1 MSGEEGRFCLP
12 WWKSISVKRFVF
24 GLTGRGRRTSERQH
38 MECEF
43 QDSYGFLENEVT
55 LVMSRDELRQLRLS
69 ASLAQV
75 YLPNHDILRD
85 FLGATD

>member
-1 MSGEEGRFCLP
+1 MSSGEGRFCLP
-12 WWKSISVKRFVF
+12 WVS
-24 GLTGRGRRTSERQH
+24 

-55 LVMSRDELRQLRLS
+55 LVMSRDELHQLRV
-69 ASLAQV
+69 AISLAQIH
-75 YLPNHDILRD
+75 LPDQNIFRD

>member
-1 MSGEEGRFCLP
+1 MSSEEGRFCLP
-12 WWKSISVKRFVF
+12 WIS
-24 GLTGRGRRTSERQH
+24 

-55 LVMSRDELRQLRLS
+55 LVMSRDELRQLRV
-69 ASLAQV
+69 AISLAQIH
-75 YLPNHDILRD
+75 LPNQNIFRD

>member
-1 MSGEEGRFCLP
+1 MSSEEGRFCLP
-12 WWKSISVKRFVF
+12 WVS
-24 GLTGRGRRTSERQH
+24 

-55 LVMSRDELRQLRLS
+55 LVMSRDELHQLRV
-69 ASLAQV
+69 AISLAQIH
-75 YLPNHDILRD
+75 LPDQNIFRD